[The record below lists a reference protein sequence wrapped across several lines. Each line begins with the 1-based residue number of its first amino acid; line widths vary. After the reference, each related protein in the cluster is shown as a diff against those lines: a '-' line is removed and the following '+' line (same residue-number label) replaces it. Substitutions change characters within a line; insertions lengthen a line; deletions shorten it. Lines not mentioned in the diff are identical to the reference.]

1 MTLTEET
8 VMASRTADG
17 TVVAP
22 GRPGSLTQ
30 VEERYCNGKAR
41 SGA

>member
-8 VMASRTADG
+8 VMAGRTADG
-17 TVVAP
+17 MVVAP

-30 VEERYCNGKAR
+30 VEER
-41 SGA
+41 